1 MFISKKKMA
10 ITLEKMANWNSL
22 QKWRYNEQIFEVK
35 FSKISRLNVT
45 KKSYMAVKT
54 KICKNENEM
63 SGYSRKIFKTVY
75 VMSKYSYVSRA
86 FDIRFDP
93 PPPSSIT
100 FDIIFEQNP
109 YRIKF
114 SSLLTFTIMQ
124 STKQEMNL

>member
-1 MFISKKKMA
+1 
-10 ITLEKMANWNSL
+10 
-22 QKWRYNEQIFEVK
+22 
-35 FSKISRLNVT
+35 
-45 KKSYMAVKT
+45 MAVKT